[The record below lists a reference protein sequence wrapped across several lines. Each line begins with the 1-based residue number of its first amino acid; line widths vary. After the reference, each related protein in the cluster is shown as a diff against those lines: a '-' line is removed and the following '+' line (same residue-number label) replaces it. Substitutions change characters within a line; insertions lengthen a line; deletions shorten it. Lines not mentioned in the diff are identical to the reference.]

1 MFFKRFFSRNYQ
13 DKCQNLLWLFGLSL
27 FVFAI
32 LSLVRI
38 FYSYGFYMDT
48 LEHIHA
54 AWLISEGKVPYRDFF
69 EHHHPL
75 LWYLLSPIT
84 QFFYRDVNVIYAARL
99 VVVLCHFI
107 SLLVMYKLVISYTAS
122 KIAAQIA
129 ILILLSVYPLWS
141 DIQNIRPDIFMVTAV
156 LAAILSF
163 FKYLEKDKER
173 YLVISYFLWFIAFLF
188 LQKSLIPLSGF
199 AFVNLLYIKK
209 IRIPNIVKALLL
221 PLIIAF
227 ALIWLMYETNTLS
240 SWFDWNFV
248 YNKYITGYYAA
259 HSIVPLSF
267 IITCLIVS
275 VLIIR
280 YHKTSL
286 KGNVIFGIWFFVAV
300 SLMFY
305 APYVQ
310 YFVLYMYLSVLLL
323 SPYFAKL
330 FNKYYKLS
338 FCALTLFIELSLMLN
353 FLNINSKKLLDE
365 NIKLSEYIIEMTDKD
380 DELLTMPHS
389 FNLFNNDANF
399 YWFGFK
405 HAVIIADLYMN
416 KSIDINDV
424 LHNKKPKFFTISN
437 DFATAD
443 IILFYNSRW
452 LRDRNTALIR
462 KSSRGDRKA
471 LSKLSDINLDYWYID
486 MDFLQ
491 KNYHMIGT
499 YGTTNLWQRK
509 DMKSDTP

>member
-280 YHKTSL
+280 YHKASL

-300 SLMFY
+300 SLCSYTFY
-305 APYVQ
+305 
-310 YFVLYMYLSVLLL
+310 
-323 SPYFAKL
+323 
-330 FNKYYKLS
+330 
-338 FCALTLFIELSLMLN
+338 
-353 FLNINSKKLLDE
+353 
-365 NIKLSEYIIEMTDKD
+365 
-380 DELLTMPHS
+380 
-389 FNLFNNDANF
+389 
-399 YWFGFK
+399 
-405 HAVIIADLYMN
+405 
-416 KSIDINDV
+416 
-424 LHNKKPKFFTISN
+424 
-437 DFATAD
+437 
-443 IILFYNSRW
+443 
-452 LRDRNTALIR
+452 
-462 KSSRGDRKA
+462 
-471 LSKLSDINLDYWYID
+471 
-486 MDFLQ
+486 
-491 KNYHMIGT
+491 
-499 YGTTNLWQRK
+499 
-509 DMKSDTP
+509 